1 MKLLIACLVVLSLLV
16 CLPAAAC
23 PPATRATFGAGY
35 GSPMAFGA
43 GQDCGVSANFGGGYG
58 AMVAPVAALPVASYG
73 MVNQVGVAAPLY
85 GGYSSVGVSGVP
97 MVNNV
102 TVVHHRPGLLGRIHA
117 ARQAFH
123 RGF

>member
-1 MKLLIACLVVLSLLV
+1 
-16 CLPAAAC
+16 
-23 PPATRATFGAGY
+23 
-35 GSPMAFGA
+35 
-43 GQDCGVSANFGGGYG
+43 
-58 AMVAPVAALPVASYG
+58 MVAPVAVAPVMPYG

-97 MVNNV
+97 MVNSV

-117 ARQAFH
+117 ARQAFR